1 MTKRFIPIFVCCVL
15 FTSLAGAVD
24 HMQLPNPL
32 KDIRV
37 GQWATYPVSW
47 DESEGIQKDTI
58 IAIEGEGDARILTT
72 IREIIVEGEMV
83 DCEKRTFTY
92 SEAVA
97 DMHSLFSEAEDATI
111 TPAKLGVNGRE
122 IDCVLVTFTDG
133 STECKLYLSEEIPLT
148 GIVRF
153 EVEGLDK
160 PIMAVMG
167 FEK

>member
-1 MTKRFIPIFVCCVL
+1 MLVCCVL
-15 FTSLAGAVD
+15 FMSLAGAVD
-24 HMQLPNPL
+24 YAQLPNPL
-32 KDIRV
+32 KIVRV
-37 GQWATYPVSW
+37 GQWASYPVSW
-47 DESEGIQKDTI
+47 EESEGVQKDTLV
-58 IAIEGEGDARILTT
+58 AIEGDGDARVLKTT
-72 IREIIVEGEMV
+72 REIIVDGKVVESE
-83 DCEKRTFTY
+83 ERTFTY

-97 DMHSLFSEAEDATI
+97 DLHSLFDEAEDATAS
-111 TPAKLGVNGRE
+111 PVKYDVNGRE

-160 PIMAVMG
+160 PIMAVKG